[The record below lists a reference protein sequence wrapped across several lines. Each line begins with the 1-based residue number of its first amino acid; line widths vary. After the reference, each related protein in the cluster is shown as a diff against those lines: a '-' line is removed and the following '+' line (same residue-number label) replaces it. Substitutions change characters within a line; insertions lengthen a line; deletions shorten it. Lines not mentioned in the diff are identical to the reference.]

1 MGEDMKWYGRD
12 AVSMG
17 FGNVGRQATEDIF
30 ILVPR
35 IKLTFPEHI
44 NFLNNIR
51 ISFPQRM
58 WFDLLSF

>member
-58 WFDLLSF
+58 